1 MGPHASGMIRLRRID
16 DAGGN
21 LVSPHKKTCVIINVI
36 INYGC
41 PTVPDREEAAGVSI
55 AVLYRAH
62 CDWLQGWLNRRLHD
76 NHQAADLMQDT
87 FLALLARRQVVPDV
101 RQPRAFLSTIAR
113 GLLIDF
119 WRRRD
124 IEQAWADAL
133 AALPEV
139 THPSPEVQAQ
149 ALQVLV
155 GIDRKLHRL
164 GARARSA
171 FLMHRIHGMTHLA
184 IAAELGVSERS
195 VRHYIADAMLCLL
208 RDSELGTDDLRS
220 EKASR

>member
-1 MGPHASGMIRLRRID
+1 M
-16 DAGGN
+16 
-21 LVSPHKKTCVIINVI
+21 
-36 INYGC
+36 
-41 PTVPDREEAAGVSI
+41 PDREHVAGVSI
-55 AVLYRAH
+55 AGLYRAH

-87 FLALLARRQVVPDV
+87 FLTLLARRQVVADV

-124 IEQAWADAL
+124 IEQAWAEVL
-133 AALPEV
+133 AARPEV
-139 THPSPEVQAQ
+139 THPSPEVQVQ
-149 ALQVLV
+149 ALQMLV

-164 GARARSA
+164 GERARSA
-171 FLMHRIHGMTHLA
+171 FLMHRIHGMTHQA

-195 VRHYIADAMLCLL
+195 VRNYIAHAMLCFL
-208 RDSELGTDDLRS
+208 RDSDLEPHDRFD
-220 EKASR
+220 EASR